1 MLTESQRL
9 IFTQMVDINWE
20 AVNQKDFKKKF
31 ALYEKLAELQIQ
43 LEKSMG
49 KEAYDAFMR
58 KGKQMFTAA
67 D

>member
-1 MLTESQRL
+1 
-9 IFTQMVDINWE
+9 MVDTNWD
-20 AVNQKDFKKKF
+20 AVNEKDFSKKF
-31 ALYEKLAELQIQ
+31 KLYEKLAELQIQ

-49 KEAYDAFMR
+49 KEMYQNFMR